1 MIDFLY
7 QTGILLLNILIFL
20 KIPGFFV
27 QNFRFF
33 QKFLKFQILSV
44 FLLRLS
50 NSRFP
55 GKEATQYLSGKSKKK
70 IEVEISFFSCNFFFS
85 KFFFN
90 SLFLLKKN
98 TSETYVQ
105 I

>member
-70 IEVEISFFSCNFFFS
+70 LRLKLVFLAAIFSFPNFFLIVYF
-85 KFFFN
+85 
-90 SLFLLKKN
+90 
-98 TSETYVQ
+98 Y
-105 I
+105 